1 MSNNLNFGGAEA
13 ILVRDTG
20 IANAVQGFVTKEIT
34 QGANVVGLP
43 TTIFF
48 TLDKRVV
55 TPQTLAS
62 TIYDLFLTLSLE
74 TSITNSTNVE
84 MNSTLSLI
92 SDNSLG
98 EVGNLDLASQLNL
111 TSVKD
116 INLTTEMILE
126 LTHVLATNKIIST
139 QVALDIISTVSLST
153 NNQINTSA
161 FLDILSSINLGINLD
176 NAFQMILEQVSE
188 IILSGQMLMVVDVVR
203 IVQEILNLNLTSE
216 IIFEISS
223 IFENGIELNVNT
235 SIDFD
240 SNLTIPIEASLDLN
254 VILSLFSDS
263 SYGLL
268 RLINFLHIKNFH
280 KIIG

>member
-1 MSNNLNFGGAEA
+1 MANNLNFGGAEA

-48 TLDKRVV
+48 TLDKRVI

-62 TIYDLFLTLSLE
+62 TIYDLFLTLSLD

-84 MNSTLSLI
+84 MNSTLSLV
-92 SDNSLG
+92 SDNSFG
-98 EVGNLDLASQLNL
+98 EVGNLDLVSQLNL
-111 TSVKD
+111 TSIKD
-116 INLTTEMILE
+116 ISLTTEMIIQ
-126 LTHVLATNKIIST
+126 LTHTLAANQLIST
-139 QVALDIISTVSLST
+139 QVALDIIATMSLST
-153 NNQINTSA
+153 DNQINTSA
-161 FLDILSSINLGINLD
+161 FLEILSSINLGINLD
-176 NAFQMILEQVSE
+176 SAFQMILEQVSE
-188 IILSGQMLMVVDVVR
+188 IVLSGQMLMVVDVVK

-216 IIFEISS
+216 VIFEISA
-223 IFENGIELNVNT
+223 IFDNGIELGVNT
-235 SIDFD
+235 NIDFD
-240 SNLTIPIEASLDLN
+240 SNLTVPIEASLDLN

-268 RLINFLHIKNFH
+268 RLINFLHVKNFD